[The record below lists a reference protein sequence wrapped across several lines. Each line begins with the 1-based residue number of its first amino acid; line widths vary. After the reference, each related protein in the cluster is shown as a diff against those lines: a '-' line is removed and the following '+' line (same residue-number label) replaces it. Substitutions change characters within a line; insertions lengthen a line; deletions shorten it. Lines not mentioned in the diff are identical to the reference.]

1 MLESWFG
8 VVSGGMIGTEIV
20 FEVEKGVL
28 AEFGGTVFLVGDP
41 LLVVED
47 CAGRV
52 QSKVKH
58 GELEAGFVA
67 EL

>member
-1 MLESWFG
+1 M
-8 VVSGGMIGTEIV
+8 SGEIIGSEIV
-20 FEVEKGVL
+20 FEVEMGDL
-28 AEFGGTVFLVGDP
+28 AELGEDVFLVGDP

-58 GELEAGFVA
+58 EELEAGFVA